1 MPFDLNKI
9 GELLKASREEKGL
22 SIEEV
27 SETLFIR
34 KSIIKA
40 IESGKWDLLPHPVY
54 VKGYIVQYASLLDV
68 SQQVQ
73 SELIAEDAFLEEQR
87 QKTITKQKEAVRRR
101 WEPQKKIIGAATM
114 AGIVIAFLVFQN
126 MERPT
131 HVAPSPRR
139 PAAQLPAAQ
148 NNYQTVAKSSY
159 DSKEGDKLVLE
170 AKKLVIACQDRTWVR
185 IVIDG
190 SEKKEFTLNPEEVVM
205 LNAKETFDLL
215 IGNAGG
221 VKLFYNGKDT
231 GFTGNNGEVKRIN
244 LS

>member
-1 MPFDLNKI
+1 
-9 GELLKASREEKGL
+9 
-22 SIEEV
+22 
-27 SETLFIR
+27 
-34 KSIIKA
+34 
-40 IESGKWDLLPHPVY
+40 
-54 VKGYIVQYASLLDV
+54 
-68 SQQVQ
+68 
-73 SELIAEDAFLEEQR
+73 
-87 QKTITKQKEAVRRR
+87 
-101 WEPQKKIIGAATM
+101 
-114 AGIVIAFLVFQN
+114 
-126 MERPT
+126 
-131 HVAPSPRR
+131 
-139 PAAQLPAAQ
+139 
-148 NNYQTVAKSSY
+148 VAKSSY